1 MSLCSLYA
9 QKLRYCHVNVI
20 LALRLAKNL
29 TAAPPTCHRR
39 PLFARFTPVSSP
51 TCPSC
56 LWTNHHKNS
65 CSHTYLDFF
74 YAFCSL
80 SALSLSMEKHNRC
93 NIWGTS
99 FGQNFINTRI
109 VYTGRWVDFRHGFAP
124 KCDLRLQGYGHE
136 KLLPAFA
143 HFGGTDAFGF
153 SLGKWANQ
161 EQPGLSKGMSNFY

>member
-99 FGQNFINTRI
+99 FGQNFINTDCLYRTLSGFSARFCSQMRPETTRVWPWETAPRI
-109 VYTGRWVDFRHGFAP
+109 RPLWWYWRFWLFSWQVGKPGTARAF
-124 KCDLRLQGYGHE
+124 QGYV
-136 KLLPAFA
+136 
-143 HFGGTDAFGF
+143 
-153 SLGKWANQ
+153 
-161 EQPGLSKGMSNFY
+161 